1 MALNMK
7 KISRYKFIPD
17 TNIRLSQTKEISKVW
32 PMSGCRINN
41 NKIGKTTNVL
51 KKNLK
56 YLLEKN
62 LEPITKDR
70 NTIKKGFKNSI
81 GWNLGNK
88 VKSNHLFEPFTS
100 TPKNGISNKD
110 TKKIINKDIAIL

>member
-17 TNIRLSQTKEISKVW
+17 TNIRLNQTNEISKVW
-32 PMSGCRINN
+32 PMSGCKINN
-41 NKIGKTTNVL
+41 NKTGKTTNVL

-81 GWNLGNK
+81 GWNLGK
-88 VKSNHLFEPFTS
+88 KEKSNHLLDPFTS
-100 TPKNGISNKD
+100 TPKKGTNSND
-110 TKKIINKDIAIL
+110 IKKIINSNVANL

>member
-1 MALNMK
+1 
-7 KISRYKFIPD
+7 
-17 TNIRLSQTKEISKVW
+17 
-32 PMSGCRINN
+32 MSGCRINN

-81 GWNLGNK
+81 GWNLGK
-88 VKSNHLFEPFTS
+88 KEKSNHLLDPFTS
-100 TPKNGISNKD
+100 TPKKGTNSND
-110 TKKIINKDIAIL
+110 IKKNNK